1 MKKTKR
7 RGRETGFITKLT
19 QGTGVSRY
27 FVMKALKQIG
37 IDWET
42 KGIPHDISKEEL
54 SELKKILKVYA
65 AVKALPST
73 KVLKKVPAPRKEIKR
88 EKNAV

>member
-1 MKKTKR
+1 MKKAKR
-7 RGRETGFITKLT
+7 RGRETGFISKLT

-37 IDWET
+37 IDWERD
-42 KGIPHDISKEEL
+42 GIPHDVSKEEL
-54 SELKKILKVYA
+54 AELKKILKIYA

-73 KVLKKVPAPRKEIKR
+73 KKKVPIPPKKKEKLA
-88 EKNAV
+88 NAV